1 MSWRLLAVNARAVL
15 ALLVLLVLAAAATG
29 CASFDAVKKAG
40 GIKDPEISI
49 ADIGI
54 SSLSLDGMT
63 LQLALDVDNP
73 NPLPLSL
80 AGFDYALK
88 LDGKQLLAGEQRDRV
103 EIKARGSSRIRIPIS
118 LRFADL
124 SRLLSGGLAGENLR
138 YELQTAA
145 LVDLPVVGVKRFPA
159 SRKGEF
165 PVPRPP
171 TVSLTGID
179 IQQIGLTGARLVIGA
194 TLENPNGFGMEIG
207 SLAYDLAV
215 NGRRWAKSSLDG
227 GVSLR
232 GKGNGSISIP
242 VELDFR
248 EMGGSLYQ
256 ALTRGN
262 GLNYQLD
269 GSMKFAADHPLLKA
283 VQTPF
288 SSQGVL
294 GVGASTLSR

>member
-1 MSWRLLAVNARAVL
+1 MNRRGLLAIMLLAVAGL
-15 ALLVLLVLAAAATG
+15 SG
-29 CASFDAVKKAG
+29 CASFDTVKKAA
-40 GIKDPEISI
+40 GIKDPEVSISG
-49 ADIGI
+49 IGVSSI
-54 SSLSLDGMT
+54 SMEGMT
-63 LQLALDVDNP
+63 LQFALDVDNP

-88 LDGKQLLAGEQRDRV
+88 LDGSQLLAGEQRDRV
-103 EIKARGSSRIRIPIS
+103 EIKARGKSQVQIPVS
-118 LRFADL
+118 LKFADL
-124 SRLLSGGLAGENLR
+124 SRLLSGGLAGESLD

-179 IQQIGLTGARLVIGA
+179 IQQIGLTGAKLVIGA

-227 GVSLR
+227 GVALR
-232 GKGNGSISIP
+232 GKGSDSISIP

-256 ALTRGN
+256 ALVRGE
-262 GLNYQLD
+262 GLDYQLD
-269 GSMKFAADHPLLKA
+269 GNMKFAADHPLLKA
-283 VQTPF
+283 VQAPF
-288 SSQGVL
+288 SSRGVL
-294 GVGASTLSR
+294 KGR

>member
-1 MSWRLLAVNARAVL
+1 MNRRGLLAIMLLAVAGL
-15 ALLVLLVLAAAATG
+15 SG
-29 CASFDAVKKAG
+29 CASFDAVKKAA
-40 GIKDPEISI
+40 GIKDPEVSISG
-49 ADIGI
+49 IGVSSI
-54 SSLSLDGMT
+54 SMEGMT
-63 LQLALDVDNP
+63 LQFALDVDNP

-88 LDGKQLLAGEQRDRV
+88 LDGSQLLAGEQRDRV
-103 EIKARGSSRIRIPIS
+103 EIKARGKSQVQIPVS
-118 LRFADL
+118 LKFADL
-124 SRLLSGGLAGENLR
+124 SRLLSGGLAGESLD

-179 IQQIGLTGARLVIGA
+179 IQQIGLTGAKLVIGA

-227 GVSLR
+227 GVALR
-232 GKGNGSISIP
+232 GKGSDSISIP

-256 ALTRGN
+256 ALVRGE
-262 GLNYQLD
+262 GLDYQLD
-269 GSMKFAADHPLLKA
+269 GNMKFAADHPLLKA
-283 VQTPF
+283 VQAPF
-288 SSQGVL
+288 SSRGVL
-294 GVGASTLSR
+294 KGR

>member
-1 MSWRLLAVNARAVL
+1 MNRRGLLAIMLLAVAGL
-15 ALLVLLVLAAAATG
+15 SG
-29 CASFDAVKKAG
+29 CASFDAVKKAA
-40 GIKDPEISI
+40 GIKDPEVSISG
-49 ADIGI
+49 IGVSSI
-54 SSLSLDGMT
+54 SMEGMT
-63 LQLALDVDNP
+63 LQFALDVDNP

-88 LDGKQLLAGEQRDRV
+88 LDGSQLLAGEQRDRV
-103 EIKARGSSRIRIPIS
+103 EIKARGKSQVQIPVS
-118 LRFADL
+118 LKFADL
-124 SRLLSGGLAGENLR
+124 SRLLSGGLAGESLD

-179 IQQIGLTGARLVIGA
+179 IQQIGLTGAKLVIGA

-227 GVSLR
+227 GVALR
-232 GKGNGSISIP
+232 GKGSGSISIP

-256 ALTRGN
+256 ALVRGE
-262 GLNYQLD
+262 GLDYQLD
-269 GSMKFAADHPLLKA
+269 GNMKFAADHPLLKA
-283 VQTPF
+283 VQAPF
-288 SSQGVL
+288 SSRGVL
-294 GVGASTLSR
+294 KGR